1 MDTEYDILMI
11 EINKCLTD
19 LVSKTET
26 ANSVIKPLNVNPLE
40 VKPLNVN
47 PLEVPHKKVRYT
59 DPPEVKWQ
67 QVKIVGMPGH
77 FIRRLPVIKMTMCGG
92 CDTGLYTQN
101 HQDCINLTF
110 NRNRVAWKNAQ
121 YLMKQ

>member
-26 ANSVIKPLNVNPLE
+26 ANSVIKPLT
-40 VKPLNVN
+40 VK

-92 CDTGLYTQN
+92 CDAGLYTQN